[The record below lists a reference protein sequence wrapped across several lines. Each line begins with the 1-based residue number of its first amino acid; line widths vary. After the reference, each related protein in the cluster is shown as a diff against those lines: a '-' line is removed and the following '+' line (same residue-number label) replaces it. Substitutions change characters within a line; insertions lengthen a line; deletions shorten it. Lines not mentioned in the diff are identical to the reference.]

1 MTEMT
6 RAQMDQ
12 VEGAGFWGGFTCGVA
27 IVLAVSE
34 GGLNPGADLLAIGTC
49 GWAYEG

>member
-6 RAQMDQ
+6 RNEMGQ

-27 IVLAVSE
+27 IVGAAAE
-34 GGLNPGADLLAIGTC
+34 GFLNPLVDLAAVGTC
-49 GWAYEG
+49 GWAFE